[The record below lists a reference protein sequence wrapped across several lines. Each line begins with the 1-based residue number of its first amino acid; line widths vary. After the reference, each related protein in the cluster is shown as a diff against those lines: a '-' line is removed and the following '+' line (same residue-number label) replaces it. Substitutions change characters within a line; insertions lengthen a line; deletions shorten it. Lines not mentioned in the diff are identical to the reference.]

1 MRQGRVSYALIQ
13 IGVHKCVCPRV
24 LRKWLTEGAPRY
36 ISRRKV
42 GEAAMFNKI
51 LVPIDFSEYT
61 DEILE
66 YAAEIAKKFGSS
78 LHLIHVIPTMDYF
91 TPYESFIA
99 VENVEAAQ
107 KTIEAEVKKQLKE
120 TAGRITGIDVT
131 GAVRTGA
138 AFIEITEYAE
148 SEGIDLIVM
157 GTHGRGGIEHL
168 LLGSV
173 AGRVI
178 RRAPCPVL
186 TIRPTKKR
194 AETP

>member
-1 MRQGRVSYALIQ
+1 
-13 IGVHKCVCPRV
+13 
-24 LRKWLTEGAPRY
+24 
-36 ISRRKV
+36 
-42 GEAAMFNKI
+42 MFSKI

-66 YAAEIAKKFGSS
+66 YATEIARKFGAS

-91 TPYESFIA
+91 TPYESFITP
-99 VENVEAAQ
+99 ENVEAAQ
-107 KTIEAEVKKQLKE
+107 QAIAVDVKKHLEE
-120 TAGRITGIDVT
+120 TAGRISGITVAR
-131 GAVRTGA
+131 AVLTGA
-138 AFIEITEYAE
+138 AFVEITQYAE

-186 TIRPTKKR
+186 TIRPKK
-194 AETP
+194 T

>member
-1 MRQGRVSYALIQ
+1 
-13 IGVHKCVCPRV
+13 
-24 LRKWLTEGAPRY
+24 
-36 ISRRKV
+36 
-42 GEAAMFNKI
+42 MFSKI
-51 LVPIDFSEYT
+51 LVPVDFSEYT

-66 YAAEIAKKFGSS
+66 YATEIARKFGAS

-91 TPYESFIA
+91 TPYESFITP
-99 VENVEAAQ
+99 ENVEAAQ
-107 KTIEAEVKKQLKE
+107 QAIAADVKKHLEE
-120 TAGRITGIDVT
+120 TAGRISGIAAT
-131 GAVRTGA
+131 KAVLTGA
-138 AFIEITEYAE
+138 AFVEITQYAE

-186 TIRPTKKR
+186 TIRPKK
-194 AETP
+194 T

>member
-1 MRQGRVSYALIQ
+1 
-13 IGVHKCVCPRV
+13 
-24 LRKWLTEGAPRY
+24 
-36 ISRRKV
+36 
-42 GEAAMFNKI
+42 MFSKI
-51 LVPIDFSEYT
+51 LVPLDFSEYT

-66 YAAEIAKKFGSS
+66 YATEIARKFGAS

-91 TPYESFIA
+91 TLYESFITP
-99 VENVEAAQ
+99 ENIAAAQ
-107 KTIEAEVKKQLKE
+107 QAIAADVKKRLE
-120 TAGRITGIDVT
+120 EAAGRISGIAAT
-131 GAVRTGA
+131 RAVRTGA
-138 AFIEITEYAE
+138 AFVEITQYAE

-186 TIRPTKKR
+186 TIRPKKK
-194 AETP
+194 